1 MLPGRRIL
9 LGVTGG
15 IAAYKAV
22 MLARRLVEARAEVKV
37 MMSRGATEFVGPRS
51 FAAVTR
57 NPVATD
63 LFAPGTVS
71 PHTELAEWAD
81 LIVVAP
87 ATTSLLGRL
96 AAGISDDL
104 VSTTLIAARSPVL
117 LAPAM
122 HTEMWEHPATRRV
135 VAQLVADGHHLIGPA
150 SGSLAGGDEG
160 PGRMV
165 EPEDILA
172 EVLRLLA
179 RGPLSGV
186 RVLVTA
192 GGTREP
198 IDPVRYVGNRSSGR
212 MGHTIAEEASRRGAD
227 VVLVTTS
234 SLDLPRGVD
243 VVTVETAEEMA
254 EAVWGRAAQMDVVVM
269 AAAVADFRPKERAST
284 KLSRGDGPPDVVF
297 EPTPD
302 ILGGVADLEPRPF
315 LVGFSA
321 ETGSLDRA
329 VEKAKR
335 KGSDLTVANDVTKK
349 GSGFGTDTNEV
360 ALIEAG
366 GIVEHWPLMTKREV
380 ASRLWDRLSG
390 ALAGTD

>member
-22 MLARRLVEARAEVKV
+22 ILARRLVEAGAEVKV
-37 MMSRGATEFVGPRS
+37 MMTRSATEFVGARS

-57 NPVATD
+57 EPVAED
-63 LFAPGTVS
+63 LFAAGTVS

-81 LIVVAP
+81 LIVIAP

-104 VSTTLIAARSPVL
+104 VTATLIAARSPVL

-122 HTEMWEHPATRRV
+122 HTEMWEHPATQRV
-135 VAQLVADGHHLIGPA
+135 VTQLTADGHHLIGPA

-165 EPEDILA
+165 EPEEILA
-172 EVLRLLA
+172 EVIRLLGE
-179 RGPLSGV
+179 GPLSGV
-186 RVLVTA
+186 QVLVTA

-198 IDPVRYVGNRSSGR
+198 IDPVRYVGNRSSGK
-212 MGHTIAEEASRRGAD
+212 MGHTIADEAFRRGAD
-227 VVLVTTS
+227 VVLVTA
-234 SLDLPRGVD
+234 SLLEVPRGVE
-243 VVTVETAEEMA
+243 VVAVETAEEMA
-254 EAVWGRAAQMDVVVM
+254 GEVWRRAGDVDVVVM
-269 AAAVADFRPKERAST
+269 AAAVADFRPKERAAT

-302 ILGGVADLEPRPF
+302 ILGGVAEMDPRPF
-315 LVGFSA
+315 LIGFSA

-329 VEKAKR
+329 VEKAMR
-335 KGSDLTVANDVTKK
+335 KGSDLTLANDVTKT

-360 ALIEAG
+360 ALIG
-366 GIVEHWPLMTKREV
+366 PDGTVERWPLMTKREV
-380 ASRLWDRLSG
+380 ASRLWDRVG
-390 ALAGTD
+390 AALASAD

>member
-22 MLARRLVEARAEVKV
+22 MLARRLVEAGAEVKV

-57 NPVATD
+57 NPVAAD

-81 LIVVAP
+81 LIIVAP

-104 VSTTLIAARSPVL
+104 VSATLIAARSPVL

-135 VAQLVADGHHLIGPA
+135 VAHLVADGHHLIGPA

-179 RGPLSGV
+179 SGPLSGV
-186 RVLVTA
+186 QVLVTA

-234 SLDLPRGVD
+234 SLDLPLGVD

-254 EAVWGRAAQMDVVVM
+254 EAVWGRAAEMDVVVM

-302 ILGGVADLEPRPF
+302 ILAGIAELEPRPF

-360 ALIEAG
+360 ALIGADG
-366 GIVEHWPLMTKREV
+366 TVEHWPLITKREV
-380 ASRLWDRLSG
+380 ASRLWDRVGG

>member
-22 MLARRLVEARAEVKV
+22 ILTRRLVEAGAEVKV
-37 MMSRGATEFVGPRS
+37 MMTRSATEFVGARS

-57 NPVATD
+57 EPVADD
-63 LFAPGTVS
+63 LFAAGTVS

-81 LIVVAP
+81 LIVIAP

-104 VSTTLIAARSPVL
+104 VTATLIAARSPVL

-122 HTEMWEHPATRRV
+122 HTEMWEHPATQRV
-135 VAQLVADGHHLIGPA
+135 MTQLTADGHHLIGPA
-150 SGSLAGGDEG
+150 SGALAGGDEG

-165 EPEDILA
+165 EPEEILS
-172 EVLRLLA
+172 EVIRLLGE
-179 RGPLSGV
+179 GPLSGV
-186 RVLVTA
+186 QVLVTA

-212 MGHTIAEEASRRGAD
+212 MGHTIADEAVRRGAD

-234 SLDLPRGVD
+234 SLGVPRGVE
-243 VVTVETAEEMA
+243 VVAVETAEEMA
-254 EAVWGRAAQMDVVVM
+254 GEVWRRAGDMDVVVM
-269 AAAVADFRPKERAST
+269 AAAVADFRPKERAAT
-284 KLSRGDGPPDVVF
+284 KLSRGDGPPHVVF

-302 ILGGVADLEPRPF
+302 ILGGVAEMDRRPF
-315 LVGFSA
+315 VIGFSA

-335 KGSDLTVANDVTKK
+335 KGSDLTVANDVTKT
-349 GSGFGTDTNEV
+349 GSGFGTNTNEV
-360 ALIEAG
+360 ALIGADG
-366 GIVEHWPLMTKREV
+366 TVERWPLMTKREV
-380 ASRLWDRLSG
+380 ASRLWDRVG
-390 ALAGTD
+390 AALASAD

>member
-22 MLARRLVEARAEVKV
+22 ILARRLVEAGAEVKV
-37 MMSRGATEFVGPRS
+37 MMTRSAFEFVGARS
-51 FAAVTR
+51 FAAVTKE
-57 NPVATD
+57 PVAED
-63 LFAPGTVS
+63 LFAAGTVS

-81 LIVVAP
+81 LIVIAP

-104 VSTTLIAARSPVL
+104 VTATLIAARSPVL

-122 HTEMWEHPATRRV
+122 HTEMWEHPATKRV
-135 VAQLVADGHHLIGPA
+135 ATQLTADGHHLVGPA

-165 EPEDILA
+165 EPEEIVA
-172 EVLRLLA
+172 EVVRLLGE
-179 RGPLSGV
+179 GPLSGV
-186 RVLVTA
+186 QVLVTA

-212 MGHTIAEEASRRGAD
+212 MGHTIADEAVRRGAD

-234 SLDLPRGVD
+234 SLEVPRGVE
-243 VVTVETAEEMA
+243 VVAVETAEEMA
-254 EAVWGRAAQMDVVVM
+254 GEVWRRAGDMDVVVM
-269 AAAVADFRPKERAST
+269 AAAVADFRPKERAAT

-302 ILGGVADLEPRPF
+302 ILGGVAEMDPRPY
-315 LVGFSA
+315 LIGFSA

-329 VEKAKR
+329 VEKAKG
-335 KGSDLTVANDVTKK
+335 KGSDLTVANDVTKT

-360 ALIEAG
+360 AVIGPDGTAER
-366 GIVEHWPLMTKREV
+366 WPLMTKREV
-380 ASRLWDRLSG
+380 ASRLWDRVAA
-390 ALAGTD
+390 ALAPAD

>member
-1 MLPGRRIL
+1 M
-9 LGVTGG
+9 
-15 IAAYKAV
+15 
-22 MLARRLVEARAEVKV
+22 
-37 MMSRGATEFVGPRS
+37 
-51 FAAVTR
+51 
-57 NPVATD
+57 
-63 LFAPGTVS
+63 S

-104 VSTTLIAARSPVL
+104 VSATLIAARSPVL

-135 VAQLVADGHHLIGPA
+135 VAQLAADGHHLIGPA

-179 RGPLSGV
+179 SGPLSGV
-186 RVLVTA
+186 QVLVTA

-254 EAVWGRAAQMDVVVM
+254 EAVWGRAAEMDVVVM

-302 ILGGVADLEPRPF
+302 ILGGVAELEPRPF

-335 KGSDLTVANDVTKK
+335 KGSDLTVANDVTKM

-360 ALIEAG
+360 GSDRGRRDRRALAPDDQTRSGLPALGQG
-366 GIVEHWPLMTKREV
+366 GRGVGR
-380 ASRLWDRLSG
+380 DRLAVRRDPLLILDRHVQL
-390 ALAGTD
+390 ALHL